1 MSYPYASSRFRKSG
15 FRQYVRSI
23 VPRTLGLLSC
33 ALFLAPLPAS
43 AAERSI
49 ALDTIYST
57 PAIWGTSPASPT
69 WSGDG
74 KKLAFLWNDKGERFM
89 DIWLVEA
96 AGTAPVRLTDMKAI
110 RPDPMPDDKRTD
122 EEKKAA
128 EKMERGVA
136 QIVWS
141 PDGRSLVFNYL
152 GDLWILDRSNPAA
165 KPRRLTHTAANEGQP
180 SFSPDGQWLSFQS
193 AGDIWLFHLSR
204 LELIQLTRLA
214 KGRDV
219 NVAGYA
225 WAPSGARMS
234 FALSDQSRV
243 GESPIPDYIS
253 PDGPSMSRP
262 KRVFPG
268 KEEALVKYGVVSVP
282 EGALSWI
289 EPEPAEGT
297 GRARFRS
304 RWSPD
309 GKRLLFDGAT
319 ADQKHRWLLVSD
331 VTGAGTSSVPASPST
346 LKAKVL
352 FHETDVV
359 NYWGPVLLSDW
370 TPDGGSVIFVSD
382 KDGDYHLY
390 RMPTSGGDAVPL
402 TRGPWQVTAM
412 DVPEKGDGK
421 TVYFSS
427 TMAGPNEVQLY
438 AVDAVR
444 GGEPV
449 RLTNS
454 PGTHQAV
461 LSPDGKRF
469 AAIYTNDVLPP
480 DLYLAETGR
489 GGPMRRITHSALPA
503 FAEYGWITP
512 RYVTFPS
519 RKDGAVLHAR
529 LVLPPDYKEGTK
541 YPLILGSVYNNT
553 VRNRWS
559 PGNAFDLFLAREHG
573 FIVMNVDIRASTP
586 YGRKFRQA
594 AMGDLGGIDLE
605 DLISGVEYL
614 DREGMID
621 RDRVGIWG
629 WSYGGFLSLMAK
641 FKAPDV
647 FKVGVAGAPVSNWLH
662 DTTWVVPLL
671 GDPKDNAEAYRR
683 TSPITYAGDLKGKLL
698 IVHAM
703 GDERVLFQDT
713 AAVVDKLIRAKKD
726 VDVVWAPKGGHG
738 YDPSDEGQYNRYKRI
753 ADYFIQHLGS
763 GPTPPKQ

>member
-1 MSYPYASSRFRKSG
+1 MSHQPTSSRFREPG
-15 FRQYVRSI
+15 FRRISRSI
-23 VPRTLGLLSC
+23 VPRTFFILGL
-33 ALFLAPLPAS
+33 ALFWAPILVS
-43 AAERSI
+43 AAGRSI

-74 KKLAFLWNDKGERFM
+74 KNLAFLWNDKGERFM

-96 AGTAPVRLTDMKAI
+96 GGTAPLRLTDMKSI
-110 RPDPMPDDKRTD
+110 RPDPIPDDKRPD
-122 EEKKAA
+122 EEKKNA
-128 EKMERGVA
+128 EKMERGVS

-141 PDGRSLVFNYL
+141 PDDKNLVFNYI
-152 GDLWILDRSNPAA
+152 GDLWILDRTNPAS
-165 KPRRLTHTAANEGQP
+165 KPRRITHTAANEGQP
-180 SFSPDGQWLSFQS
+180 AFSPDGQWLSFQN
-193 AGDIWLFHLSR
+193 AGDVWLFHLSR
-204 LELIQLTRLA
+204 LEMIQLTRLA

-219 NVAGYA
+219 NVSGYA
-225 WAPSGARMS
+225 WAPAGARIS
-234 FALSDQSRV
+234 FALIDQSKV
-243 GESPIPDYIS
+243 GDSPIPDYIA
-253 PDGPSMSRP
+253 PDGPTLSRP

-268 KEEALVKYGVVSVP
+268 KEEAQIKYGVVSVP
-282 EGALSWI
+282 DGVLAWI
-289 EPEPAEGT
+289 EPEPVEQT

-331 VTGAGTSSVPASPST
+331 LPDAGASSIPASPST
-346 LKAKVL
+346 LKAKVI
-352 FHETDVV
+352 FHETDIT

-370 TPDGGSVIFVSD
+370 TRDGGSIIFVSD

-390 RMPTSGGDAVPL
+390 RMPALGGDAVRL
-402 TRGPWQVTAM
+402 TQGPWQVTAM
-412 DVPEKGDGK
+412 EVPEKGDGT

-427 TMAGPNEVQLY
+427 SMAGPGEVQLY
-438 AVDAVR
+438 RIDALK

-449 RLTNS
+449 RLTR
-454 PGTHQAV
+454 PAGTHQAI

-469 AAIYTNDVLPP
+469 AAISTNDIQPP
-480 DLYLAETGR
+480 DLFIAETAPGAS
-489 GGPMRRITHSALPA
+489 MRRITSSALKA
-503 FAEYGWITP
+503 FAEYDWITP
-512 RYVTFPS
+512 RYLTFPS
-519 RKDGAVLHAR
+519 RKDGAILHAR
-529 LVLPPDYKEGTK
+529 LILPPDFKKGTK

-553 VRNRWS
+553 VRNRWT
-559 PGNAFDLFLAREHG
+559 PGNAFDLFLAQEHG

-594 AMGDLGGIDLE
+594 TMGDLGGIDLE

-614 DREGMID
+614 DEQGMID
-621 RDRVGIWG
+621 RERVGIWG

-683 TSPITYAGDLKGKLL
+683 TSPITYASDLKGKLL